1 MRVVIHRKRGA
12 SDAIETRVLT
22 GGAARLDP
30 PEFEVAVEALFA
42 AGLIGARD
50 PAAQAQNLNRVNPGA
65 ALENGSLS
73 RSRPR
78 MPMKVPSIGVGW
90 LNVP

>member
-30 PEFEVAVEALFA
+30 PEFEVAVEALSP
-42 AGLIGARD
+42 
-50 PAAQAQNLNRVNPGA
+50 PA
-65 ALENGSLS
+65 
-73 RSRPR
+73 
-78 MPMKVPSIGVGW
+78 
-90 LNVP
+90 